1 MTVATVGRRAF
12 KAIEIVLLAGV
23 VVYMIVPS
31 VLVVVLSFS
40 DDSFI
45 KFPPDNWGGR
55 QYETLF
61 HSQDWLDPA
70 LRSLGVAT
78 ASAMLATLIGVG
90 AVLAMHRLDMPGRNL
105 LQFVGIGPLLVPGV
119 AYAVALYAFFAWTG
133 LLGTSQALIL
143 AHTTL
148 AVPFV
153 LLIAGAAILR
163 VPRELEAA
171 AHSLGASR
179 LRAWR
184 DVTLPLLLPAIAAS
198 FIFSFVTSF
207 DEAVVASFLGY
218 QTLPVAIFNSVRFG
232 IDPVITAIATI
243 LTLSTGALL
252 SVYALLQ
259 RSTP

>member
-1 MTVATVGRRAF
+1 MTVAAVGRRALG
-12 KAIEIVLLAGV
+12 AVESVLLAGV

-31 VLVVVLSFS
+31 VLVVVLSFG

-45 KFPPDNWGGR
+45 KFPPSKWGWR
-55 QYETLF
+55 QYDTLF
-61 HSQDWLDPA
+61 HSHDWLDPA

-78 ASAMLATLIGVG
+78 VSALLATLIGLA
-90 AVLAMHRLDMPGRNL
+90 AVLAMHRLDMPGRNI

-133 LLGTSQALIL
+133 LLGTPQALVL
-143 AHTTL
+143 AHTTI

-153 LLIAGAAILR
+153 LLIAGAAIVR

-171 AHSLGASR
+171 AHSLGASQ

-198 FIFSFVTSF
+198 FIFAFVTSF
-207 DEAVVASFLGY
+207 DEAVLASFLGY

-243 LTLSTGALL
+243 LTLSTGGMLT
-252 SVYALLQ
+252 VFALLQ
-259 RSTP
+259 RTRP